1 MDSKSICGIVFRK
14 SIRASYASC
23 DLVMNENDHVIVLI
37 QFEKAKN
44 NDDATSIRSYIRRTL
59 QLGHELTFI
68 GGNWLSETN
77 NNNNNNQSTTTTTT
91 TEKTTK
97 RWEMIWNTRNNNT
110 NNIHCSLERKWELTK
125 CQNIRSI
132 YYPTWEINPP
142 PIKILQ
148 PKIKNSNDSSSS
160 SMKQRKQKAYQG
172 QTGHGGGIGKRQQG
186 HVLAEFLLYIIHSTT
201 TTTTTT
207 DDKSNISTFHTDH
220 HNCTM
225 EKKRQASIDYLCQ
238 GRGILDIAGGSGHV
252 SMAFSLLRIPS
263 TIIDPRMNVGKLPQR
278 DRKIYK
284 RHIIN
289 QKNAV
294 IPYSTYRAWFGTKP
308 PGVDASFREQT
319 SAANNQESSSLP
331 IICPPCSSNNSQDDG
346 MMMEASAVVALHPD
360 EATESIVDVCVQY
373 EKPFVIVPCCVFS
386 RLFPHRSHITTY
398 HQFIDYLQSKHPTI
412 QKTNLE
418 NFQGANVALW
428 STFSKTLI

>member
-1 MDSKSICGIVFRK
+1 MDCNSICGIVFRK

-23 DLVMNENDHVIVLI
+23 DLVMDEKDHVIVLI
-37 QFEKAKN
+37 QFEKTKK
-44 NDDATSIRSYIRRTL
+44 DDEEDATSIRSFIRRTL
-59 QLGHELTFI
+59 QLGHELKFI
-68 GGNWLSETN
+68 GGNWLTDN
-77 NNNNNNQSTTTTTT
+77 NNKNH
-91 TEKTTK
+91 EKTTK
-97 RWEMIWNTRNNNT
+97 RWEMIWNTNNNNN

-125 CQNIRSI
+125 CQSIRRT

-142 PIKILQ
+142 PLKILQ
-148 PKIKNSNDSSSS
+148 PKIKTSDNKNNN
-160 SMKQRKQKAYQG
+160 SMKQRKQKACPG

-186 HVLAEFLLYIIHSTT
+186 HVLAEFLLYIIYSTT
-201 TTTTTT
+201 TTNDNNT
-207 DDKSNISTFHTDH
+207 ISTFHTDH

-225 EKKRQASIDYLCQ
+225 EKRQASIDYLCQ
-238 GRGILDIAGGSGHV
+238 GRGVLDIAGGSGHV

-263 TIIDPRMNVGKLPQR
+263 TIIDPRMNIGKLPQR

-284 RHIIN
+284 RHTIQ

-294 IPYSTYRAWFGTKP
+294 IPYTTYRAWFGTKP

-319 SAANNQESSSLP
+319 SANNNNNEELLLP
-331 IICPPCSSNNSQDDG
+331 IVCPPCRQDDG
-346 MMMEASAVVALHPD
+346 MMIEASAVVALHPD

-418 NFQGANVALW
+418 NFQGANIALW
-428 STFSKTLI
+428 STFSKTFI